1 MGKVEKVIV
10 LSVLFLIALILVVSL
25 TVDDPLDKSRVVE
38 AGAPKGRPAGA
49 VQTAGE
55 IAAAPDAA
63 KAPGA
68 LSTQIT
74 PPTGATG
81 LETSLA
87 PSPTPIDPLS
97 IPAGTA
103 GQAPEPALLGAS
115 PQTGA
120 LGFPAGAPGL
130 PAGALLKT
138 LDGLQDSILTDM
150 KLYTWKENDTYR
162 AIAQK
167 YYGDWKK
174 FTVLRRSNEGRNDVQ
189 PGENIFV
196 PVFDS
201 DPVAPVAG
209 TAKGA
214 KVATDASGKSD
225 PSAKKGAARTTGGK
239 VHIVKEGESLWK
251 IAKTELGNGG
261 RWEEIYE
268 LNKDVIPASK
278 ALHAGQSLRIP

>member
-38 AGAPKGRPAGA
+38 AGTGKGRPASTDSGTIVPSSSPA
-49 VQTAGE
+49 VAVLPPVQPSQAGPVPGVLNAP
-55 IAAAPDAA
+55 IAT
-63 KAPGA
+63 APGA
-68 LSTQIT
+68 QPALVPST
-74 PPTGATG
+74 PPNVSPAPADAT
-81 LETSLA
+81 
-87 PSPTPIDPLS
+87 
-97 IPAGTA
+97 PA
-103 GQAPEPALLGAS
+103 
-115 PQTGA
+115 
-120 LGFPAGAPGL
+120 APGL

-138 LDGLQDSILTDM
+138 LEGLEDSILTDM
-150 KLYTWKENDTYR
+150 KLYTWKPNDTYR
-162 AIAQK
+162 GIAHT
-167 YYGDWKK
+167 YYGDWHK

-189 PGENIFV
+189 PGEKIFL

-209 TAKGA
+209 PAKA
-214 KVATDASGKSD
+214 ANAPAGK
-225 PSAKKGAARTTGGK
+225 KAAAPKSSGK
-239 VHIVKEGESLWK
+239 VHVVKEGESLWK
-251 IAKTELGNGG
+251 IAKIELGNGA